1 MDEFFSNTISDKTK
15 SLYRRNLVK
24 LNGDKV
30 FKNLK
35 FLAKT
40 KDILAKLEAMNPN
53 TRRTNLISIVHA
65 TKHVGD
71 KKLFD
76 FYTPLMMKLNKDLMD
91 NTKKSDKQEENWMSQ
106 DDVLEVQKHLLKV
119 LPKSFAKTMDYEK
132 LLDLMILSLYTL
144 TLPRRNLDYLN
155 MLVTK
160 PPPTGD
166 EPDKHNYM
174 WEGKF
179 YFNNYKTAKTY
190 KQQIE
195 DIPDELQKVIDM
207 YMAEHPDVPEFL
219 VRANGSP
226 LKTSND
232 ITRRLNKIFG
242 RNISS
247 SMLRNIYLTS
257 KYSKTMNEMKD
268 DVKAMGTSLQTA
280 EHNYI
285 KNAE

>member
-1 MDEFFSNTISDKTK
+1 MDEFFSTTISDKTK

-24 LNGDKV
+24 LNNDKP

-40 KDILAKLEAMNPN
+40 KDILPKLEAMNPN

-65 TKHVGD
+65 SKHVGD

-76 FYTPLMMKLNKDLMD
+76 FYTPLMMKLNKDFLD
-91 NTKKSDKQEENWMSQ
+91 NTKKTEKQEENWMSQ
-106 DDVLEVQKHLLKV
+106 DDVLEVQKHLIKV
-119 LPKSFAKTMDYEK
+119 LPKSFAKTADYEK

-155 MLVTK
+155 MLVMK
-160 PPPTGD
+160 PPS
-166 EPDKHNYM
+166 EPDKHNYL

-179 YFNNYKTAKTY
+179 YFRQYKTASKY
-190 KQQIE
+190 GEQIE
-195 DIPDELQKVIDM
+195 PIPEELQKVIDM

-257 KYSKTMNEMKD
+257 KYSTTMNEMKN